1 MDVTGS
7 MEEPTFSFQS
17 QCACAAT
24 ISSGELLF
32 DEHARSKSQMGHH
45 YPWSQSKTRY
55 SPLSRASR
63 ISSNYYYNL

>member
-17 QCACAAT
+17 QSACAAT

-45 YPWSQSKTRY
+45 YPW
-55 SPLSRASR
+55 
-63 ISSNYYYNL
+63 